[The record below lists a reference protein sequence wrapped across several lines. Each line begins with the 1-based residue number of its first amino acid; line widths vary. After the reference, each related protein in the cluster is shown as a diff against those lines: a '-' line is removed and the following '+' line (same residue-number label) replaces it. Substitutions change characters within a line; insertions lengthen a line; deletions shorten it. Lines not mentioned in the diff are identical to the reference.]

1 MDMIKTGAFIAEL
14 RHQRGL
20 TQQQLG
26 ELVGATNKTVSRWE
40 TGTYMPPIESLEVLS
55 KELGVTINELIAGE
69 RLSEPEFREKADEN
83 VREAWQ
89 DSAFTLKE
97 RQEYFRRRWRRRY
110 LPAVIAGVLLY
121 DALLAL
127 LLFSGLV
134 RAAVVTA
141 FAMLPAPFVAAAVN
155 NAMMAYVER
164 KTFDVKNETDK

>member
-1 MDMIKTGAFIAEL
+1 MDQIKTGAFIAEL
-14 RHQRGL
+14 RRERKL

-40 TGTYMPPIESLEVLS
+40 TGTYMPPIEALEVLS

-69 RLSEPEFREKADEN
+69 RLSEPEFRERADEN
-83 VREAWQ
+83 VRDAWQ

-110 LPAVIAGVLLY
+110 LPAVFVGVVLY
-121 DALLAL
+121 DAVLVLLVS
-127 LLFSGLV
+127 SGLV
-134 RAAVVTA
+134 RAEIVTA
-141 FAMLPAPFVAAAVN
+141 FAVLPAPFVAAAVN

-164 KTFDVKNETDK
+164 KTFDEKNRDKK

>member
-40 TGTYMPPIESLEVLS
+40 TGTYMPPIESLEALS
-55 KELGVTINELIAGE
+55 KELGVTVNELIAGE

-83 VREAWQ
+83 VRNAWQ

-97 RQEYFRRRWRRRY
+97 RQEYFARRWRRRY
-110 LPAVIAGVLLY
+110 LPAVIVGVLLY
-121 DALLAL
+121 DAVLVLLV
-127 LLFSGLV
+127 FSGLV
-134 RAAVVTA
+134 RAAAVTA
-141 FAMLPAPFVAAAVN
+141 FAVLPSPFIAAVVN
-155 NAMMAYVER
+155 NAMMSYAER
-164 KTFDVKNETDK
+164 RTFDIKEEKE